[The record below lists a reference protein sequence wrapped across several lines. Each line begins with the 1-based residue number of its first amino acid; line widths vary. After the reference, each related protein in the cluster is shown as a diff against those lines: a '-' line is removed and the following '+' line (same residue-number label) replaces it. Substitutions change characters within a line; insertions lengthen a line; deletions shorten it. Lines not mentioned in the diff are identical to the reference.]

1 MANKI
6 IRVEVCNY
14 CRRIGNKS
22 SMIWVIDELTEIE
35 DLSHQECYEKD
46 LDLFYIECC
55 FFDR

>member
-14 CRRIGNKS
+14 CRRIGNIS

-46 LDLFYIECC
+46 LDLFYIECWG
-55 FFDR
+55 D

>member
-1 MANKI
+1 MANKT

-14 CRRIGNKS
+14 CRRIGNIS
-22 SMIWVIDELTEIE
+22 SMIRVINELTEME
-35 DLSHQECYEKD
+35 DLAHQECHEKE